1 VVLIAALN
9 GTGIKSLRVWEGEQM
24 YSPRYTPALLMMAL
38 LALPVVGANA
48 QPISTSSGAVVE
60 VTIEP
65 LRNGKPPRE
74 VQCVEK
80 VKVVKGTASIQTFTG
95 QRKELQEGEEA
106 CITPSGQLTTT
117 TAAIQQQ
124 GGGNPGGTTPPTPCI
139 TMCNP

>member
-1 VVLIAALN
+1 
-9 GTGIKSLRVWEGEQM
+9 M